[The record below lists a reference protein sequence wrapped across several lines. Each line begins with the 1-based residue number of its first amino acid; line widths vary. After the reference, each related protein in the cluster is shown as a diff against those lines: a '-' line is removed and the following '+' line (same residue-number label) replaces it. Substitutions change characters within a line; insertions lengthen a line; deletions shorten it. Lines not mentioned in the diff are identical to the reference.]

1 MWNTLSSPVHRLV
14 NSGRERFKGN
24 EEVKKKKKKKERRRK
39 RRRRRRSVEG
49 RKKRR
54 QRRDATCPMHLVGRG
69 ASVSIYGF
77 IREQ

>member
-1 MWNTLSSPVHRLV
+1 M